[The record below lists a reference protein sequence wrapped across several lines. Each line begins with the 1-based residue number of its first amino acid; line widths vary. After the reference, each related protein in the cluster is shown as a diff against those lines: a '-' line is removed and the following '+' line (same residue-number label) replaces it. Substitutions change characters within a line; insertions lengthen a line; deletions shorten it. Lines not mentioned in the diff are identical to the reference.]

1 VKRLRLLLLASILL
15 SGCATIQPPQPDDDP
30 YEHLNRNI
38 FALNETLD
46 QWGLEPVAR
55 AWNWMTPDVVQ
66 RGFVNFFNNLRL
78 PIVLTND
85 LLQGQPRWAA
95 ETIGRFQANTI
106 LGFFGFWD
114 IAADFGVPAH
124 VQDTGLTLARAGI
137 KPGPF
142 LMAPVLGPTNLRDLL
157 GFGVDTMLNIYP
169 FFVNIPYVTI
179 TAGGIDIVNRRSRAL
194 DQVDEARRAS
204 VDFYSFVR
212 NAYVQRRWREVV
224 GEQPAG
230 GAQAED
236 LYDVE
241 IFEDQVEEG
250 GDPGEPNAP

>member
-1 VKRLRLLLLASILL
+1 LLLLACSLL

-30 YEHLNRNI
+30 YEHLNRDI
-38 FALNETLD
+38 FTFNEKLD

-55 AWNWMTPDVVQ
+55 GWNWMTPDVVQ

-85 LLQGQPRWAA
+85 ILQGRPRWVA
-95 ETIGRFQANTI
+95 ETIGRFQANTF

-114 IAADFGVPAH
+114 IAADFGVPPH
-124 VQDTGLTLARAGI
+124 VQDSGLTLARAGI

-142 LMAPVLGPTNLRDLL
+142 IMAPVLGPTNLRDLL
-157 GFGVDTMLNIYP
+157 GFGIDTMLNIYP
-169 FFVNIPYVTI
+169 FFVNLPYVTI
-179 TAGGIDIVNRRSRAL
+179 TAGGIDIVNRRARSL
-194 DQVDEARRAS
+194 DQVEEARRAS
-204 VDFYSFVR
+204 IDFYSFVR